1 MSIIY
6 PLIYFLLVISPL
18 GLILLSGPVTD
29 HHFTYELGKAF
40 ALMGVVIITLQF
52 ILSSRPKWLDR
63 VYGLDMLFSFHKAMA
78 VLAGLLIASHP
89 ILLAFGSGHLD
100 LLFSLSQPWYIL
112 VGKAALLLA
121 LIQVLISLFRK
132 KISLKFD
139 KWRPVHNIVG
149 GTLFVG
155 IFVHSLNA
163 AGTTDLG
170 LFALQTEW
178 GILVIGGLAFYG
190 VHKMIIPWQA
200 KKNAYTVS
208 EVKQEVHNVWT
219 LAFKPPE
226 AKKRYDYL
234 PGQFHFINLHR
245 NRDLPHEEHHF
256 TISSSPSMEG
266 HVTSTIKE
274 SGDYTKTIKETKVGD
289 KVSIEAPFGRFS
301 HVFHPEHRKMVF
313 IAGGIGITPLMAN
326 LRHMRDTQADKEILL
341 IYANHAQKDI
351 VFRKE
356 LDEMVAGQVPKL
368 NVVHIL
374 DDPEEDWDGEKG
386 VVDEAFLKR
395 TLTDFKQS
403 FYICT
408 PPPMR
413 TVVLDILK
421 KNGVKANQIVQEVFE
436 L

>member
-1 MSIIY
+1 
-6 PLIYFLLVISPL
+6 
-18 GLILLSGPVTD
+18 LLSGSFTD

-78 VLAGLLIASHP
+78 VLAGLLIVSHP

-112 VGKAALLLA
+112 VGKAGLLLA

-139 KWRPVHNIVG
+139 KWRPIHN
-149 GTLFVG
+149 
-155 IFVHSLNA
+155 
-163 AGTTDLG
+163 
-170 LFALQTEW
+170 
-178 GILVIGGLAFYG
+178 
-190 VHKMIIPWQA
+190 
-200 KKNAYTVS
+200 
-208 EVKQEVHNVWT
+208 
-219 LAFKPPE
+219 
-226 AKKRYDYL
+226 
-234 PGQFHFINLHR
+234 
-245 NRDLPHEEHHF
+245 
-256 TISSSPSMEG
+256 
-266 HVTSTIKE
+266 
-274 SGDYTKTIKETKVGD
+274 
-289 KVSIEAPFGRFS
+289 
-301 HVFHPEHRKMVF
+301 

-326 LRHMRDTQADKEILL
+326 LRHMRDTQTDKEILL
-341 IYANHAQKDI
+341 IYANHTQKDI

-374 DDPEEDWDGEKG
+374 DHPEEDWDGEKG